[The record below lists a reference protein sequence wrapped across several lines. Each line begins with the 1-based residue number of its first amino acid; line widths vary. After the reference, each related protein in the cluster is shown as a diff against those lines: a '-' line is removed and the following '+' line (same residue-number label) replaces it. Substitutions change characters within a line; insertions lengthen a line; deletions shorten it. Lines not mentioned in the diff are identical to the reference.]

1 MNVNFTHA
9 VKRSFLLFTFILSA
23 SITFAQLPE
32 VKVDFNMNNR
42 PPAQVQE
49 AGYTPWIVLNGLL
62 DSMTIN
68 GIKFFV
74 KKGPRGLTVSP
85 TWFSSSVQAGAFNAR
100 FTNDGI
106 FVKDG
111 DFAQGASIDLIIK
124 GLPAGQ
130 HTLITY
136 HNVLD
141 NIVPAAACPID
152 VYVNDVLTVDNLVP
166 TIRLEKTVECAAS
179 EVQFTVPE
187 GGKNITISYRAET
200 SGSQPVKNVYIN
212 GFQLNG
218 VNASKKSHSPTP
230 THNEEHLDVPL
241 NGSYL
246 LQWQAAPGIV
256 SHDVYFGT
264 DSLAVYSADRNSPLY
279 KGSKQPADTS
289 YLATGLHPKYK
300 YYWRIDEVTSSNV
313 YKGGVWFFRTRQLAF
328 PDAEGYGRFAR
339 GGRGGKVVEVTNL
352 NDSGPG
358 SLREA
363 VTNNVGPR
371 TIIFTVSGIIR
382 LQSRLVLS
390 QPYVTVAG
398 QTAPGKGICI
408 ASAPFGITG
417 NDCIVR
423 HVRVRLGAG
432 PTFDGM
438 GLTGANHSIMD
449 HCSISWTI
457 DEAFSSRGA
466 KNITLQRTLI
476 SEALNDAN
484 HQNYPTGTRHG
495 YAATIGGSRGSF
507 HHNLLAH
514 NEGRNWSLGGGLDPN
529 GFYSGEIDITNNV
542 VYNWVGRT
550 TDGGAKEVNF
560 VNNYYKPGPSSK
572 IFYALTMDHEG
583 VGKGSQ
589 RAYFAGNIMPGR
601 FSLSNQDAGRRAR
614 YTNGD
619 TSSYETFVSQ
629 PFFPSYVNTQT
640 AVHAYKNVLSDVGAT
655 QPVFDDHDIRVVI
668 ETRDS
673 TTTYVGSKTGLKGIP
688 DHQNDVG
695 GYENYPETSRFA
707 DWDSDHDG
715 MPNWWETLKGFN
727 PNSPVGD
734 YSESNGDPDMDGVTY
749 LEEYLEWM
757 SNPHYSAAGATQ
769 KISIDLKNLA
779 RGYKLSPIFS
789 TSGITNGTVSLNNGI
804 AEFTPSGA
812 GFGSFSFTVTDIQG
826 ASMTRKVNLVNGVDL
841 TLPITLVNFNA
852 ERKDAKNVNLTWQ
865 TAQELNND
873 HFQVERSFG
882 DASHFEKAGSK
893 IASKSKDGS
902 STSSLNYE
910 TTDKNNYSGDT
921 YYRLFQKDK
930 DGKTSYSEV
939 RLVKGILEAGL
950 NVWPIPNNG
959 DFYAS
964 VSNVTAN
971 TQINVYD
978 VNGRLVESQPVKSGS
993 VNSIHV
999 SVAGVY
1005 ILKVVNKTDNAVLFT
1020 QKVIVH

>member
-1 MNVNFTHA
+1 MIVNFTHV
-9 VKRSFLLFTFILSA
+9 VKRLLLFTFILSA
-23 SITFAQLPE
+23 SIAFAQQPE
-32 VKVDFNMNNR
+32 VKIDFNMNNR

-49 AGYTPWIVLNGLL
+49 PGYTPWTLANGLL
-62 DSMTIN
+62 DSITVD
-68 GIKFFV
+68 GIKFLV
-74 KKGPRGLTVSP
+74 KKGPRGTTLSQ
-85 TWFSSSVQAGAFNAR
+85 TWYSASVQAGAFNAR
-100 FTNDGI
+100 FTNDAI

-111 DFAQGASIDLIIK
+111 DFALGTQIDIVIK

-136 HNVLD
+136 HNIPDFVATE
-141 NIVPAAACPID
+141 NICPID
-152 VYVNDVLTVDNLVP
+152 VYVNNVLTINNLIP
-166 TIRLEKTVECAAS
+166 TVRLEKTTDCATS
-179 EVQFTVPE
+179 EVQLTVAE
-187 GGKNITISYRAET
+187 GEVVTMSYRAET
-200 SGSQPVKNVYIN
+200 SGAQPVKNLYIN
-212 GFQLNG
+212 GLQLNG
-218 VNASKKSHSPTP
+218 VNASKKSRSPNP
-230 THNEEHLDVPL
+230 SNKEEHLDVPM

-246 LQWQAAPGIV
+246 LQWQGAPSIV

-264 DSLAVYSADRNSPLY
+264 DSVAVANADRNSSYY
-279 KGSKQPADTS
+279 KGSKVPTDTS
-289 YLATGLHPKYK
+289 YLATGLYPMYK
-300 YYWRIDEVTSSNV
+300 YYWRIDEVTSSNT
-313 YKGGVWFFRTRQLAF
+313 YKGLVWMFRTRQLAF

-371 TIIFTVSGIIR
+371 TIVFAVSGIIK

-390 QPYVTVAG
+390 NPYVTVAG

-408 ASAPFGITG
+408 AGAPFGITG

-457 DEAFSSRGA
+457 DEAFSSRSG

-476 SEALNDAN
+476 SEALNIAG
-484 HQNYPTGTRHG
+484 HQNYPEGTGHG
-495 YAATIGGSRGSF
+495 YAATIGGSRGSY

-514 NEGRNWSLGGGLDPN
+514 NAGRNWSLGGGLDPN

-542 VYNWVGRT
+542 VYNWESRT

-560 VNNYYKPGPSSK
+560 VNNYYKPGPASR

-589 RAYFAGNIMPGR
+589 RAYFAGNLMPGR
-601 FSLSNQDAGRRAR
+601 FTLANQTAGRRAR
-614 YTNGD
+614 YSNGD

-629 PFFPSYVNTQT
+629 PFFPSYVNTQS

-655 QPVFDDHDIRVVI
+655 QPVFDDHDIRI
-668 ETRDS
+668 INETRDS
-673 TTTYVGSKTGLKGIP
+673 TTTYVGSKGGLKGIP

-727 PNSPVGD
+727 PNSSVGD
-734 YSESNGDPDMDGVTY
+734 FSESNGDPELDGVTN

-769 KISIDLKNLA
+769 KITIDLKNLA
-779 RGYKLSPIFS
+779 RGYKSSPSFS
-789 TSGITNGTVSLNNGI
+789 TSGVSNGSVNLSNGV
-804 AEFTPSGA
+804 AEFTPAGA
-812 GFGSFSFTVTDIQG
+812 GFGAFSFTVTDSQG
-826 ASMTRKVNLVNGVDL
+826 ASMTRKINLVNGIDL
-841 TLPITLVNFNA
+841 TLPISLTSFEA
-852 ERKDAKNVNLTWQ
+852 ERKDSKNVNLTWQ
-865 TAQELNND
+865 TSQELNND

-882 DASHFEKAGSK
+882 DATHFEKTGGKTLSK
-893 IASKSKDGS
+893 AKDGS
-902 STSSLNYE
+902 SAATLSYE
-910 TTDKNNYSGDT
+910 VNDKNSYSGDT
-921 YYRLFQKDK
+921 YYRLLQKDK
-930 DGKTSYSEV
+930 DGKTSLSEV
-939 RLVKGILEAGL
+939 RMVKGILEAGL

-959 DFYAS
+959 DFYVAVTNVNNNS
-964 VSNVTAN
+964 V
-971 TQINVYD
+971 INIYD
-978 VNGRLVESQPVKSGS
+978 VNGRLIETQPVKNGS

-999 SVAGVY
+999 SGTGVY
-1005 ILKVVNKTDNAVLFT
+1005 IVKVVNKSDNAVLFT
-1020 QKVIVH
+1020 QKVIVY